1 MKKVITVCAVLTMV
15 LASNANA
22 VTTEMGAL
30 TFDTSN
36 PTYVTDTR
44 NGLDWLRWD
53 QTANNT
59 FTQVTDSLAPGGAY
73 EDWSWATY
81 SEAGLF
87 VNALLDSTD
96 TEGSTIPDG
105 GVPTFYDL
113 MGFEV
118 PYGLFSDGGLF
129 GVAELNW
136 VTGDDYGYMFLM
148 DYEYLGNMWPEFQE
162 LALWDSA
169 GWSPYRGFMLYRDSA
184 LRPLIVD
191 IDIKPGSYPNAVNIN
206 GSGVVPV
213 AILGS
218 ADFDVS
224 EIDPA
229 TLSFG
234 GLSVKT
240 KKNGS
245 MQYSIKDVSG
255 DFSNTMEGEPDGY
268 LDLVCQFIDEDGV
281 LFEGDGTATVEG
293 NLSDGTPIL
302 GEDEIKLIKE

>member
-1 MKKVITVCAVLTMV
+1 MKPKLVRSIIICTAVL
-15 LASNANA
+15 A
-22 VTTEMGAL
+22 VFAFVQQGQAEITMGAL
-30 TFDTSN
+30 TFDPSN

-118 PYGLFSDGGLF
+118 PYGLFSDGGLY

-148 DYEYLGNMWPEFQE
+148 DYEYLGNILPELQ
-162 LALWDSA
+162 LAQWDSA
-169 GWSPYRGFMLYRDSA
+169 DYSPYRGFMLYRDSA
-184 LRPLIVD
+184 
-191 IDIKPGSYPNAVNIN
+191 AV
-206 GSGVVPV
+206 P
-213 AILGS
+213 
-218 ADFDVS
+218 
-224 EIDPA
+224 EPA
-229 TLSFG
+229 TMCLMALG
-234 GLSVKT
+234 GLLLRR
-240 KKNGS
+240 KK
-245 MQYSIKDVSG
+245 
-255 DFSNTMEGEPDGY
+255 
-268 LDLVCQFIDEDGV
+268 
-281 LFEGDGTATVEG
+281 
-293 NLSDGTPIL
+293 
-302 GEDEIKLIKE
+302 